1 MTYLLLITL
10 VSIATWGLFRH
21 LIKQSKNPKGWIGRQ
36 MMRLWNR
43 IYLPMVDWSLAPL
56 MDKTPQNI
64 LDVGVGN
71 GKSTQHLHEAFP
83 QSNIYGIDISA
94 TAIAEAQKLNAP
106 SISFSV
112 RNIEETGFSP
122 QQFDLICA
130 YQTHFHWQNP
140 TQAFSELHRIL
151 SDCGTLIIACETAK
165 LNYYLPLWKDLQT
178 LKAYLRPLGWILSDF
193 RRNRTFT
200 AFYLTKSAIGA

>member
-1 MTYLLLITL
+1 MTYLLLVIL

-36 MMRLWNR
+36 MMRLWNS

-83 QSNIYGIDISA
+83 HMG
-94 TAIAEAQKLNAP
+94 
-106 SISFSV
+106 
-112 RNIEETGFSP
+112 
-122 QQFDLICA
+122 
-130 YQTHFHWQNP
+130 
-140 TQAFSELHRIL
+140 HR
-151 SDCGTLIIACETAK
+151 
-165 LNYYLPLWKDLQT
+165 
-178 LKAYLRPLGWILSDF
+178 
-193 RRNRTFT
+193 
-200 AFYLTKSAIGA
+200 TKRI

>member
-1 MTYLLLITL
+1 M
-10 VSIATWGLFRH
+10 
-21 LIKQSKNPKGWIGRQ
+21 GRQ
-36 MMRLWNR
+36 MMRFWNS
-43 IYLPMVDWSLAPL
+43 IYLPMVDWSLTPL

-112 RNIEETGFSP
+112 RNIEETGFPP
-122 QQFDLICA
+122 QQFDLICV
-130 YQTHFHWQNP
+130 Y
-140 TQAFSELHRIL
+140 
-151 SDCGTLIIACETAK
+151 
-165 LNYYLPLWKDLQT
+165 
-178 LKAYLRPLGWILSDF
+178 
-193 RRNRTFT
+193 
-200 AFYLTKSAIGA
+200 

>member
-1 MTYLLLITL
+1 MTYLLLIIL

-56 MDKTPQNI
+56 MAKTLQNI

-94 TAIAEAQKLNAP
+94 VRCQIKVHNWNLN
-106 SISFSV
+106 
-112 RNIEETGFSP
+112 
-122 QQFDLICA
+122 
-130 YQTHFHWQNP
+130 
-140 TQAFSELHRIL
+140 
-151 SDCGTLIIACETAK
+151 
-165 LNYYLPLWKDLQT
+165 
-178 LKAYLRPLGWILSDF
+178 
-193 RRNRTFT
+193 
-200 AFYLTKSAIGA
+200 